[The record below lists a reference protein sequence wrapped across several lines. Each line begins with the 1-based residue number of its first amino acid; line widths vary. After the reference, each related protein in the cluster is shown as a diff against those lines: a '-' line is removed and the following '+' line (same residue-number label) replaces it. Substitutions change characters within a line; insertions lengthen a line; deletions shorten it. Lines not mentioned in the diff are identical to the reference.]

1 MSRKN
6 SVQTLLITSTGIKV
20 KGDNSSLS
28 AAFTVDPSAPID
40 YYILTSDGS
49 VTVSAGTVTLANDT
63 NIAAEAGDCIEI
75 KYSADLTLGG
85 SSKFR
90 FFGQNVPGQLLTQ
103 DFIFQAYY
111 DGTNW
116 NTVFIPSVIAGTE
129 SISNTNILSN
139 SITAAELAA
148 DAVESTELAANAVT
162 TAKITDAN
170 VTVEKLENEAL
181 ESVIAIPVQFNYA
194 AKDTFHLAIPTKS
207 TFVRMT
213 SVVSGTAI
221 DGSNAATMTVT
232 NGGASVFSGT
242 TLHAAGTG
250 ENTVATLTPSSNT
263 AIAQGNVLAF
273 TPDGSAGSGKVFL
286 TITIRRVAD

>member
-1 MSRKN
+1 MSRKA
-6 SVQTLLITSTGIKV
+6 SQTLLVTATGIQV
-20 KGDNSSLS
+20 KGSNNTLS
-28 AAFTVDPSAPID
+28 PAFVVDPDSTID
-40 YYILTSDGS
+40 YYVLTTDG
-49 VTVSAGTVTLANDT
+49 AVTLLANISFT
-63 NIAAEAGDCIEI
+63 NDSKITAVAGDCIEI
-75 KYSADLTLGG
+75 KYSGDITL
-85 SSKFR
+85 SSYNLS
-90 FFGQNVPGQLLTQ
+90 FFGNNMPAHLTSI
-103 DFIFQAYY
+103 DCIIQAYY

-116 NTVFIPSVIAGTE
+116 NTVFLPSVVAAIE
-129 SISNTNILSN
+129 SVNNDNIVAN
-139 SITAAELAA
+139 SITAGELAA
-148 DAVESTELAANAVT
+148 SAVEATELAANAVT

-221 DGSNAATMTVT
+221 DGSNAATMTIT

-273 TPDGSAGSGKVFL
+273 TPDGSASSGKVFL

>member
-6 SVQTLLITSTGIKV
+6 SQTLLFTATGIQV

-28 AAFTVDPSAPID
+28 PAFTVDPGAPID

-49 VTVSAGTVTLANDT
+49 VTTTSTITFTNDT
-63 NIAAEAGDCIEI
+63 NVALEAGDCIEI
-75 KYSADLTLGG
+75 KYSANVTLGG
-85 SSKFR
+85 GKSLR
-90 FFGQNVPGQLLTQ
+90 IFGTSIPSQLLTQ

-111 DGTNW
+111 DGTSW
-116 NTVFIPSVIAGTE
+116 NKVFIPSIAGGIE
-129 SISNTNILSN
+129 SISNTNIVAD
-139 SITAAELAA
+139 SITAGELAA
-148 DAVESTELAANAVT
+148 GAVEATELAANAVT

-221 DGSNAATMTVT
+221 DGSNAATMTIT

-273 TPDGSAGSGKVFL
+273 TPDGSASSGKVFL